1 MTEPPKINQFAVL
14 LLRDFKLNKAEGFAV
29 FPFTLSQ
36 IVEMNFSRNGV
47 FLFFAASAIVAGCRN
62 PDRVHNETNFDQL
75 YFDYS
80 VTAEEGEENVTC
92 VFQYKY
98 GGEGGRPVNIEP
110 ARVLMDGQPIE
121 TDSAKLSG
129 FFYEAQRP
137 VDSFAGKHSVVLTTP
152 NGKEY
157 HNDFEFSPFTL
168 LNELP
173 EKIKRKPFTIEL
185 NHFPP
190 NKGSVRLLLLDTA
203 FESSG
208 FNDRVPVTNGK
219 LKIDEHILRTVKN
232 GPVVLELYS
241 EQELPVTR
249 KNPVGGK
256 ISVTYALRREFQL
269 VQ

>member
-1 MTEPPKINQFAVL
+1 LTEPPKIIQFAVL
-14 LLRDFKLNKAEGFAV
+14 ILVDFKLNKAKGFNF

-36 IVEMNFSRNGV
+36 IVVMNFSRNGV
-47 FLFFAASAIVAGCRN
+47 LMFFAASAIVAGCRN
-62 PDRVHNETNFDQL
+62 RDRAHNEINFDQL

-80 VTAEEGEENVTC
+80 VTAEEGDENVTC

-110 ARVLMDGQPIE
+110 ARVLLDDQPVE
-121 TDSAKLSG
+121 TDSAKFSG

-137 VDSFAGKHSVVLTTP
+137 IDSFSGKHFIVFATP

-157 HNDFEFSPFTL
+157 RNDFEFSPFTL
-168 LNELP
+168 LNELA
-173 EKIKRKPFTIEL
+173 EKVKRRPFTIEL

-190 NKGSVRLLLLDTA
+190 NERSVRLLLLDTA

-208 FNDRVPVTNGK
+208 FNDKVPVMNGK
-219 LKIDEHILRTVKN
+219 LMIDEHILRTVKN

-241 EQELPVTR
+241 EQELPLKQR
-249 KNPVGGK
+249 NQAGGK

-269 VQ
+269 IK